1 MLAPV
6 AIASLLAAGPVL
18 VSQGSGFPFPS
29 GETSTI
35 NILHWDSNQLPPIYQ
50 RSDQLPLTDDEVAQL
65 AQGGFDSGE
74 IVKMIEERRCA
85 CDASAEGL
93 LRLKQQGVPKEV
105 LSALSLHALR
115 PNRTLQLSM
124 TLDFSGDGRSARE
137 SFLYFFIDDG
147 KLTRVL
153 TANLNDLLGR
163 KHAHESLV
171 DQSDLLIERKVRRI
185 ELAGIVPLKTYGK
198 HTVLV
203 ASSGNPSLTHPSQL
217 SEQELR
223 KAQTY
228 TLEYPRSS
236 LENLC
241 RLTAGYRRDPVLAD
255 RWSFQGSRFECEWN

>member
-1 MLAPV
+1 MLAP
-6 AIASLLAAGPVL
+6 IALAGLLAVGPVL
-18 VSQGSGFPFPS
+18 PSEGYRFPFPA

-35 NILHWDSNQLPPIYQ
+35 NILHWDSNQLPRIYQ
-50 RSDQLPLTDDEVAQL
+50 RSDQLPLTDDEVAKL
-65 AQGGFDSGE
+65 AQGGFDTAQL
-74 IVKMIEERRCA
+74 VKMIEERRCA

-93 LRLKQQGVPKEV
+93 LRLKQQGVPKDV

-115 PNRTLQLSM
+115 PNRALQLSM

-137 SFLYFFIDDG
+137 SFLYLFVDDG

-163 KHAHESLV
+163 QHEHESLV
-171 DQSDLLIERKVRRI
+171 DRSDLLIERKVRRI
-185 ELAGIVPLKTYGK
+185 ELAGAVPLKTYGK

-203 ASSGNPSLTHPSQL
+203 ASSGNPTLTHPSQL
-217 SEQELR
+217 SELER
-223 KAQTY
+223 SKAQTY
-228 TLEYPRSS
+228 TLEYPRAS
-236 LENLC
+236 LENVC

>member
-1 MLAPV
+1 MLAP
-6 AIASLLAAGPVL
+6 IALAGLLAVGPVL
-18 VSQGSGFPFPS
+18 PSEGYRFPFPA

-65 AQGGFDSGE
+65 AQGGFDSEE

-93 LRLKQQGVPKEV
+93 LRLKQQGVPKDV

-115 PNRTLQLSM
+115 PNRALQLSM

-137 SFLYFFIDDG
+137 SFLYLFVDDG

-163 KHAHESLV
+163 QHAHESLV
-171 DQSDLLIERKVRRI
+171 DRSDLLIERKVRRI
-185 ELAGIVPLKTYGK
+185 ELAGAVPLKTYGK

-203 ASSGNPSLTHPSQL
+203 ASSGNPTLTHPSQL
-217 SEQELR
+217 SELER
-223 KAQTY
+223 SKAQTY
-228 TLEYPRSS
+228 TLEYPRAS
-236 LENLC
+236 LENVC